1 MELDSKKGLYRSIYL
16 TVFLCLFSL
25 LIQEAAPIK
34 WLGFASLL
42 MAGFWIGIIQIFHP
56 KAVFDVQLWR
66 LKKSKIWVLL
76 ISVFIALAVAI
87 YSRWEDGLP
96 FIPLSIGSFV
106 MVAVSIGFIEEL
118 VFRGY
123 IQGDAGYW
131 NPKWAI
137 LISAVAHAGYKACL
151 FVLPEQTIYNTPLE
165 LFLYTGIAGILF
177 GFSRYLSGSLWP
189 CIAAHCI
196 FDFWVYM
203 EQPSAPWWVW

>member
-1 MELDSKKGLYRSIYL
+1 MELDPTKGLYRSIYL

-34 WLGFASLL
+34 WLGFGSLL
-42 MAGFWIGIIQIFHP
+42 MAGYWIGIIQIFHP

-66 LKKSKIWVLL
+66 LKKSKIWVFLVSLL
-76 ISVFIALAVAI
+76 IAMAVAI

-96 FIPLSIGSFV
+96 VIPFGIGSFV

-123 IQGDAGYW
+123 IQGAAGYW
-131 NPKWAI
+131 DPKWAI

-177 GFSRYLSGSLWP
+177 GYSRYLSGSLWP